1 METIAAYLFRSS
13 VWLTGFGLV
22 YLLFLRNER
31 FFALNRFYLILGMV
45 LSLVFPFLTWH
56 YTVIIPVLP
65 SVGELNATP
74 VAAVITDDP
83 FSYKDFLWMLYFA
96 GILVLLG
103 RTLVQ
108 IISVGRE
115 ILRSGSQSDES
126 IKIIQTNRYSAS
138 FSFFNFVF
146 VNPSIAEDEMRE
158 IIHHEREH
166 IGQKH
171 WIDLMLFELICLV
184 QWFNPVVWLYGRMIR
199 QNHEYLADERALQR
213 SQNPAVYRAALLNQM
228 FGGPVIPL
236 ANSFNYSLNKKRFN
250 MMKQTIKSP
259 VRKLKL
265 LLVLPLIAG
274 VFYAFAAPR
283 YEFAEG
289 AAKNNQEIISD
300 EGIDAPKLISEATEN
315 QEKES
320 LIKGKVVD
328 EKGEAL
334 PGATV
339 IISGTTEGTVTDV
352 DGNFALKTDRKN
364 PLVISFVGYKT
375 EKIDPDFNTPM
386 VVKMARAVVEI
397 DVIEKTPDSVTSG
410 KLDQALILVDDKEVT
425 ADELS
430 QIKPE
435 TIDRI
440 EVLKDGEFLK
450 KYEEKGKNG
459 VILVASK
466 QVTSDVEKGS
476 TTNLTGN
483 FIAIQNSSKTS
494 ASTGLNFTAKTV
506 QGDYKNGVTNIKADT
521 IVIDAASSPSMFVVD
536 GKESTKAVID
546 RLDSKKI
553 ESVNVIK
560 GEPAIAKYGEKG
572 KNGVVEIKTKKS
584 SDDFVIVEEMPSF
597 PGGIAA
603 LKAFVASNLQ
613 YPKSAVDAG
622 IMGRVTVSFVVLKSG
637 EIGDAK
643 ILNKVDPALDKEALR
658 LVNSMPKWSPGKQA
672 GKAVDVSYNLPIDF
686 NLPKDRPIKD
696 KLK

>member
-1 METIAAYLFRSS
+1 METIATYLFRSS

-31 FFALNRFYLILGMV
+31 FFVLNRFYLILGMV

-96 GILVLLG
+96 GILILSA

-115 ILRSGSQSDES
+115 ILRSGSQSDEP
-126 IKIIQTNRYSAS
+126 IKIILTNRYSAS

-146 VNPSIAEDEMRE
+146 VNPSIAENEKRE

-166 IGQKH
+166 IGQRH

-352 DGNFALKTDRKN
+352 YGNFALKTDRKN

-459 VILVASK
+459 VILVSLKKDQA
-466 QVTSDVEKGS
+466 DGAANLFAEKIKIS
-476 TTNLTGN
+476 PAN
-483 FIAIQNSSKTS
+483 
-494 ASTGLNFTAKTV
+494 AKPIYYIDGRMV
-506 QGDYKNGVTNIKADT
+506 DYLEFSGIKPED
-521 IVIDAASSPSMFVVD
+521 
-536 GKESTKAVID
+536 
-546 RLDSKKI
+546 I
-553 ESVNVIK
+553 ESVSIWK
-560 GEPAIAKYGEKG
+560 GDDAVKKYGDKG
-572 KNGVVEIKTKKS
+572 ANGVIEIIKKKT
-584 SDDFVIVEEMPSF
+584 SDEKFVIVEEMPSF